1 VSWYSAV
8 KPVKNETAIKKLTKI
23 LTQVTEI
30 LFIALHV
37 SNYNLPYNSQHSWNA
52 RSIWSDRSS
61 SSVAV
66 KRPELTQY
74 DIQVC
79 WSCYQMTVP
88 LQPGEG
94 RWHALH
100 IPMGNP
106 YNADASLLQ
115 KNVLDTHTYY
125 ILEYETHPQ
134 SDANW
139 RDRRCV
145 SIRITLINL
154 H

>member
-1 VSWYSAV
+1 MTGKRNIQCIQSQFSRQTGSWCSAV
-8 KPVKNETAIKKLTKI
+8 KQMKNETAIKKLTI
-23 LTQVTEI
+23 FLTKVTEI
-30 LFIALHV
+30 IPTPQHV
-37 SNYNLPYNSQHSWNA
+37 SNYNLPYNSQHSLNA
-52 RSIWSDRSS
+52 QRSWSDRSS

-66 KRPELTQY
+66 RRPELTQY

-106 YNADASLLQ
+106 YKAGASLLQ
-115 KNVLDTHTYY
+115 KNILDTHT
-125 ILEYETHPQ
+125 
-134 SDANW
+134 
-139 RDRRCV
+139 
-145 SIRITLINL
+145 
-154 H
+154 